1 MGKEFFKKTTDLL
14 QAKQKKKQWQKIV
27 ISLSL
32 VVAMITSGLLIHPA
46 ITMERKAICG
56 QEEHTHS
63 AECYEKKLVC
73 DKEEHTAS
81 EVEAAKANGEN
92 IEEHKHSDSCY
103 KEELTCDKKEHKHSE
118 DCYPKETEA
127 KEETTKA
134 ASTEEAKATAADNT
148 EAKTTEAPKAE
159 ESTEASNGEKK
170 ADEAKDENTEEKQ
183 EEKAEART
191 LTAKGDDYTVQ
202 VDCPAEAKIPEN
214 AELKV
219 REIVKDKES
228 DKEYEAYYKKAQEAL
243 KEKEGQETDISTIR
257 FFDISFMVD
266 GEEIEPA
273 AKVEVKITYDKK
285 VEVSDKGEVKSVHF
299 GDEKTEILDTKTNK
313 ENGKMD
319 EITFDATSFSVYAV
333 VGTETLSGDV
343 LTADGKTYTVT
354 VTYGADAK
362 IPEGATLKVEEVD
375 QNSDEYI
382 NYSDQA
388 LKAITDDK
396 DVEIASAR
404 FFDVSI
410 IVDGKEYEP
419 QAPVTIKITYNDPFN
434 VEIGDEIKQV
444 HFAENGTEVLDVDV
458 NKDDNGQIT
467 DVIFDQGSFSVTG
480 TVVTTGS
487 NGWPTSTGYYA
498 LIVKANNGSA
508 SEYYAVKKDGTLREV
523 IYDDVTKKVSF
534 PTIAN
539 SDELLDY
546 EWEYSISDSNK
557 YLHNGNKYIDP
568 RNGSGYSTSKRNLKI
583 SNGML
588 YATKSGTKYYLAFD
602 SDSLKLYGK
611 QTDYSTGSNNIA
623 TVFFA
628 NAFSADSTAGGGSSS
643 GDSADIDLGA
653 PATSKTLDSNGDGTY
668 KLSLSVTGK
677 SEAQNSKSKADVL
690 VVFDTSGSM
699 DSSRMSTAK
708 TAIRELASALLANN
722 TPDNPDTIRMS
733 MLTFSTNVNA
743 TYEWTTEEKVFAG
756 TKYTSNG
763 NVNWYGGY
771 VSKIST
777 EGDGGT
783 NWEEALQKAN
793 ELKSSMRSEAAK
805 YVIFVSD
812 GNPTF
817 HVSDERYND
826 KNDDYGVYGT
836 GYEDRTS
843 MSISGPQNVLNCY
856 NAAKDD
862 ARILVKNGMNFYTV
876 GVFGNPD
883 RMSNLTA
890 FAYSGN
896 DIGTYP
902 EGHYQT
908 ASNTT
913 SLKAAFQ
920 SIINDIQKNFTYTD
934 VTITDGITD
943 LTSTASIVGT
953 AGQFTYTVTNAEGNE
968 VEVPANIQTAKY
980 DVAQKKVIWSL
991 GDDYKLVNG
1000 YTYKVSFTVWP
1011 TQQAYDIIAALK
1023 NGDIT
1028 FGATDAIVNGQ
1039 SVDWSQFVNNNDGS
1053 YSLKT
1058 NTEANVSYRQITTI
1072 NGTDGTPSEPKTTT
1086 ISATPSMPLANAEIT
1101 IKKNWENDSES
1112 TRPSSIALKVMCDG
1126 NEYKTITLTKVN
1138 NWESKVYIA
1147 PGLKVKD
1154 QILEQGHNYT
1164 LIEDNN
1170 SSYNF
1175 STETVH
1181 PMLVDSPA
1189 TIIDGNGK
1197 DLVLEGTNIYIPS
1210 KFNVKILKTPS
1221 GSPNVGLAGAEFK
1234 LCTDEEGN
1242 NIASDANGKKVS
1254 ISHEKDGIY
1263 AVGNLTEGTYYLFE
1277 TKAPDGYN
1285 ILTTPVI
1292 ITVSHDGVTYS
1303 QEGNSNSAN
1312 GGVQVS
1318 ADKLTYTLNVTNTTG
1333 QALPNTG
1340 GSGTLPYTLGGLMLM
1355 SVAALMYGFIM
1366 RRRGRRLN

>member
-1 MGKEFFKKTTDLL
+1 MGKAFLKNTADLL
-14 QAKQKKKQWQKIV
+14 QKKHKRKQWQKIM

-32 VVAMITSGLLIHPA
+32 VVALLTSCLLIHPA
-46 ITMERKAICG
+46 ITMSRQATCG
-56 QEEHTHS
+56 QEEHTHT
-63 AECYEKKLVC
+63 EKCYEKKLIC
-73 DKEEHTAS
+73 NKEEQSIS
-81 EVEAAKANGEN
+81 ESSETEGEESVEA
-92 IEEHKHSDSCY
+92 HTHSDACY
-103 KEELTCDKKEHKHSE
+103 ENVLICGKQEHTHSE
-118 DCYPKETEA
+118 ACYPKE
-127 KEETTKA
+127 EEK
-134 ASTEEAKATAADNT
+134 
-148 EAKTTEAPKAE
+148 E
-159 ESTEASNGEKK
+159 ESTEVNATEEEKK
-170 ADEAKDENTEEKQ
+170 EEGLTTNTEEEKSEDKDVKSEDKAEEKT
-183 EEKAEART
+183 EEKAEACT
-191 LTAKGDDYTVQ
+191 LKVDQADYTVE
-202 VDCPAEAKIPEN
+202 VDCPAEANIPKDAKLN
-214 AELKV
+214 V
-219 REIVKDKES
+219 REIKTGTA
-228 DKEYEAYYKKAQEAL
+228 EYNGYYEKAQKAVAS
-243 KEKEGQETDISTIR
+243 GDETDISFAR
-257 FFDISFMVD
+257 FFDISFEVD
-266 GEEIEPA
+266 GKEIEPE
-273 AKVEVKITYDKK
+273 AKVEVKITYDDK
-285 VEVSDKGEVKSVHF
+285 VEVPEKGKVKSVHF
-299 GDEKTEILDTKTNK
+299 GNKTEVLDVKTNEK
-313 ENGKMD
+313 NGKMD
-319 EITFDATSFSVYAV
+319 EVKFDADSFSVYAI
-333 VGTETLSGDV
+333 VGTETLTGDV

-362 IPEGATLKVEEVD
+362 IPEGATLQVEEVD

-410 IVDGKEYEP
+410 IVNGKEYEP

-568 RNGSGYSTSKRNLKI
+568 RNESGYSTNKRNLKI
-583 SNGML
+583 SNGRL
-588 YATKSGTKYYLAFD
+588 YDTNKSGTKYYLAFD
-602 SDSLKLYGK
+602 ADSLKLYGN
-611 QTDYSTGSNNIA
+611 QTSNSTGFNNIA

-756 TKYTSNG
+756 IKYTSNG

-783 NWEEALQKAN
+783 NWEKALQKSN

-817 HVSDERYND
+817 HVSDEGYND

-836 GYEDRTS
+836 GYEDTAS
-843 MSISGPQNVLNCY
+843 KSISGPQNVLNCY

-1072 NGTDGTPSEPKTTT
+1072 NGTDGTPSEPKTTK

-1101 IKKNWENDSES
+1101 IKKKWENDSES
-1112 TRPSSIALKVMCDG
+1112 TRPTSIDLKVMCD
-1126 NEYKTITLTKVN
+1126 NEEYKTITLTIEN
-1138 NWESKVYIA
+1138 NWMSTVYIA
-1147 PGLKVKD
+1147 PGLKVNN
-1154 QILEQGHNYT
+1154 QILEKGHNYT
-1164 LIEDNN
+1164 LTEDPDDK
-1170 SSYNF
+1170 SYTF
-1175 STETVH
+1175 TAETIH
-1181 PMLVDSPA
+1181 PMLVNSA
-1189 TIIDGNGK
+1189 TDISVGEGN
-1197 DLVLEGTNIYIPS
+1197 DLILEGTNTYVPS
-1210 KFNVKILKTPS
+1210 EFNVKILKTPS
-1221 GSPNVGLAGAEFK
+1221 GSKTGLAGAEFK
-1234 LCTDEEGN
+1234 LCTDKEGKN
-1242 NIASDANGKKVS
+1242 KAKNADGNDVS
-1254 ISHEKDGIY
+1254 ISYEANGIY
-1263 AVGNLTEGTYYLFE
+1263 VVGNLTEGIYYLFE

-1285 ILTTPVI
+1285 ILTTPVA

-1303 QEGNSNSAN
+1303 QQGNSNSVN
-1312 GGVQVS
+1312 GGVEVTE
-1318 ADKLTYTLNVTNTTG
+1318 DGLTYILNVTNTTG
-1333 QALPNTG
+1333 QTLPNTG

-1355 SVAALMYGFIM
+1355 SAAALMYGFVS
-1366 RRRGRRLN
+1366 RRRRERRLR